1 MKRNKLVMMVVAL
14 AAVIAMALPV
24 LVSGASVRA
33 PKGYGGGNE
42 PTFDPANFGSAR
54 RQLVLPARTRYTV
67 DPAGRQRRV

>member
-14 AAVIAMALPV
+14 AAVIAMAVPV

-42 PTFDPANFGSAR
+42 PTFDPANFGAPVDNP
-54 RQLVLPARTRYTV
+54 VLPARTRYTV
-67 DPAGRQRRV
+67 DPAGCQRRS